1 MAVPG
6 DQERTP
12 HRFPSALRLHLPAE
26 FRKVFAQAEV
36 VRDSTFKI
44 LRCDNA
50 LPHCRL
56 GLAVSR
62 KVCRSAVGRNRIK
75 RVVRESFRQHQHE
88 LAARGCWDIVVLPTP
103 QAATICNAELST
115 RLAALWQKM
124 RSPQAGAADKQN
136 RNSH

>member
-44 LRCDNA
+44 LR
-50 LPHCRL
+50 
-56 GLAVSR
+56 
-62 KVCRSAVGRNRIK
+62 
-75 RVVRESFRQHQHE
+75 
-88 LAARGCWDIVVLPTP
+88 
-103 QAATICNAELST
+103 
-115 RLAALWQKM
+115 
-124 RSPQAGAADKQN
+124 
-136 RNSH
+136 